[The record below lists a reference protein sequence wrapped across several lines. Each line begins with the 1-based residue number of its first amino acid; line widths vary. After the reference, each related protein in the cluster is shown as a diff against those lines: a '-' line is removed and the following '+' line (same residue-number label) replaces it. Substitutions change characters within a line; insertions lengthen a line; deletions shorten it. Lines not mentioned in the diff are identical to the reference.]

1 MADEQ
6 EQTQQTAAQDLDEI
20 ERSLQVAWWWI
31 VLVVVIIAGA
41 VVGILLSQAVAPQ
54 PKIAIIRLYDIISYS
69 TSPYYLGPL
78 QDAAERK
85 DVAAVVILVDSPGGD
100 ATVSEDLFYTVLAL
114 RDDKPVV
121 ASVERFAA
129 SGAYY
134 VASATN
140 YIYARPAAQ
149 VGSIGVIAEFPDE
162 YGPNDNILTTGPF
175 KQSGSSKVDF
185 VRDVEAVKET
195 FLTHVYDQRVYTLE
209 HMHPESRRDL
219 LPERDLIATGQIWSG
234 VRAYDIG
241 LVDALGSNRDA
252 IEKAAELAGIANY
265 DVIDLLAAFI
275 GIDEEFEG
283 YSADDAPDWYEV
295 GPWAELYHLYVMPED

>member
-6 EQTQQTAAQDLDEI
+6 EQTQQAGAQDLDEI

-31 VLVVVIIAGA
+31 VLAVVIIAGA

-149 VGSIGVIAEFPDE
+149 VGSIGVIAEFPKE
-162 YGPNDNILTTGPF
+162 YGPDDEVLTTGPF
-175 KQSGSSKVDF
+175 KQSGSSQVDF

-252 IEKAAELAGIANY
+252 IEKAAELAGVVNY
-265 DVIDLLAAFI
+265 DVIDLLAVFL
-275 GIDEEFEG
+275 DLNEEFEG